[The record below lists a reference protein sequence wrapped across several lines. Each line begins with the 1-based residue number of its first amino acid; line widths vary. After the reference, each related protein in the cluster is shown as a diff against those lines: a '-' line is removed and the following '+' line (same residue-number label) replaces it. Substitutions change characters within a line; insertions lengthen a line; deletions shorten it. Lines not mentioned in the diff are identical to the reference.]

1 MLYSD
6 NKALQGKNAE
16 LQTKVNGY
24 TKLIETS
31 IKDEKFKS
39 EVADDIIN
47 GNIFVESKFKDIKAK
62 FDALLIESLGGACDC
77 DTEAPTSDSNAPCTV
92 TTSPTVI
99 AKKKEKIGKV
109 SDLIGDAWCTLD
121 TKKEGCQ

>member
-1 MLYSD
+1 MYSD

-16 LQTKVNGY
+16 LQTKVDGY

-31 IKDEKFKS
+31 IKDEKFKT

-47 GNIFVESKFKDIKAK
+47 GNIFIDSKFKNIKAK
-62 FDALLIESLGGACDC
+62 FDALLIESLGDACDC
-77 DTEAPTSDSNAPCTV
+77 DTGVIMTDPNAPCTV
-92 TTSPTVI
+92 TTSPAVI
-99 AKKKEKIGKV
+99 AKKKENIGKV